1 MGFLGTTKMTEK
13 IDMEELKAQLKRHE
27 GLRLGP
33 YLDTQG
39 VWTIG
44 YGHTGPI
51 SLHLAEELLREDI
64 ASAVSDFYRLP
75 AVFQKLSAN
84 RKRVIVNMIFNMG
97 LPRLRTFKRFFAA
110 IERGDHKDASNEM
123 LDSRWAEQVGNRAKE
138 LAQIYQEG

>member
-1 MGFLGTTKMTEK
+1 MTGK
-13 IDMEELKAQLKRHE
+13 IDMELLKRQLKRHE
-27 GLRLGP
+27 GLRLTP

-51 SLHLAEELLREDI
+51 SSHLAEELLREDV

-110 IERGDHKDASNEM
+110 IERGDRKDASNEM